1 MADVLVF
8 TTDIALSHEVE
19 KITDKMGFRTK
30 LVSDLT
36 TALDWFLVRSFDIV
50 ITDSKMSIQTQEK
63 IADRLWKKDINSLLL
78 VLDNNEIRT
87 PSQMRLF
94 GAEVIS
100 GIDILG
106 KLKKLLTRYLS
117 GDEKIIKELNVLVVD
132 DLDSP
137 RDIICIY
144 LEDLGLA
151 VKTTGASSGEEAI
164 KLLNKDPQHFSCI
177 ITDIKMPR
185 MSGEELIRYVRG
197 NPTISHLPIIVLTAY
212 GTADCLLACLKA
224 GASGFLVKPPKKVD
238 MAREIAR
245 ARRIIRRGLDPRL
258 VRENEENITEE
269 YLFSRGIVI

>member
-8 TTDIALSHEVE
+8 TTDVDLSYEVE
-19 KITDKMGFRTK
+19 KITNQLGFRTR
-30 LVSDLT
+30 LVNDLP
-36 TALDWFLVRSFDIV
+36 TALEWFLVRSFDIV

-63 IADRLWKKDINSLLL
+63 LADRLWKKDINGLLL
-78 VLDNNEIRT
+78 VLDNNELKM

-100 GIDILG
+100 GIDILD
-106 KLKKLLTRYLS
+106 KLKRFLTRYIS
-117 GDEKIIKELNVLVVD
+117 DEGNIIKELNVLVVD
-132 DLDSP
+132 DLESP

-144 LEDLGLA
+144 LEELGLS
-151 VKTTGASSGEEAI
+151 VKTKGVSSADEAI
-164 KLLNKDPQHFSCI
+164 KLLNKDPEFFSCVL
-177 ITDIKMPR
+177 TDIKMPR
-185 MSGEELIRYVRG
+185 MSGEELIRYIRG
-197 NPTISHLPIIVLTAY
+197 NQSLSHLPIIVLTAY

-224 GASGFLVKPPKKVD
+224 GASGFLVKPPKKQD

-269 YLFSRGIVI
+269 FLFSRGIVL